1 MDGIAS
7 RLESLESRSRG
18 GSRDRE
24 EVSRRGTPSAVPN
37 GRRRAS
43 GEPAKGDAKP
53 LVCLGC
59 GGSISGSY
67 LVAPGHRRGA
77 YHAQCLRC
85 EVCAEPTERFVVVD
99 EGPIGEG
106 PGGRDENKNKNKN
119 VPRDVLVCARCHD
132 ARFAEKCERCRLPLR
147 GAILNALGSKF
158 HTECFRC
165 SLCDASLASG
175 TFVPVPDS
183 KNAACASC
191 HERELAAK
199 CGGCGRGVVGD
210 HVVALRGTPF
220 HKACFRCVKCRAS
233 LVGRKHVPHEGKAWC
248 AECHVDAF
256 AERCGCG
263 CGRGVAGD
271 VVVALGKRF
280 LAGHFVCAEC
290 RGPFPNGDF
299 MKVDVDASSVTGRV
313 GENVALSPNRG
324 GDAGARASF
333 SNSSARATRD
343 PTRAKAAS
351 AATVAVCR
359 ACYASNHAE
368 RCACCDKALVGC
380 RFVRVGRDGTDESA
394 PDDAGAARGEA
405 MCLACE
411 ATPGTLCDDCGR
423 CVSLADRA
431 ARGAVEKTARR
442 QSGGVATIGQC
453 GSCRSTAVTSDE
465 AAKALLARVA
475 AALKRVGA
483 KEAPAA
489 AARDAVVR
497 LVDAD
502 CLALAANKRH
512 RGPSAD
518 GPRGVTRTKVE
529 LRGTA
534 PKERWSEI
542 VDGWRLDRRSGD
554 GVRVAFDDAAGSIER
569 RSPRRSPATTRSVA
583 ETALARPDVSVRED
597 RRIKDVLLLRGM
609 SRTAT
614 GATLA
619 HEYGHCYLFAR
630 AFPSLPLKTEEG
642 LCELFAWLWLGG
654 GLSVPAA
661 TRATLNGTDEA
672 ENARRRARM
681 EKRRDPVYGDG
692 FRDAKKA
699 LERCGGNLWT
709 LLEHVRANAA
719 LPTEPISSA
728 RS

>member
-1 MDGIAS
+1 MDDIAS
-7 RLESLESRSRG
+7 RLESLATRPRG
-18 GSRDRE
+18 SSGDRR
-24 EVSRRGTPSAVPN
+24 EVSRRTPPSTVPN
-37 GRRRAS
+37 GRKRAS

-53 LVCLGC
+53 PECLGC
-59 GGSISGSY
+59 GRPISGPY

-85 EVCAEPTERFVVVD
+85 EVCAEPTERFIVVD
-99 EGPIGEG
+99 EARNDEVS
-106 PGGRDENKNKNKN
+106 GGRYKNKN
-119 VPRDVLVCARCHD
+119 VPRDLLVCARCHD
-132 ARFAEKCERCRLPLR
+132 ERFAEKCERCRLPLR
-147 GAILNALGSKF
+147 GTVLNAMGSKF
-158 HTECFRC
+158 HAECFRC

-175 TFVPVPDS
+175 TFVPMPNE
-183 KNAACASC
+183 KKAACASC
-191 HERELAAK
+191 HEQKFAPK

-210 HVVALRGTPF
+210 HVVALGKTPF
-220 HKACFRCVKCRAS
+220 HKACFRCTACRVS
-233 LVGRKHVPHEGKAWC
+233 LVGRKHVPHQGKAWC
-248 AECHVDAF
+248 AECHINAF

-263 CGRGVAGD
+263 CGRGISGD

-299 MKVDVDASSVTGRV
+299 MKVDVEPG
-313 GENVALSPNRG
+313 GEGHFENAAPSPNRNAKPFSS
-324 GDAGARASF
+324 DA
-333 SNSSARATRD
+333 TD
-343 PTRAKAAS
+343 AKR

-380 RFVRVGRDGTDESA
+380 RFVRVGSGTDE
-394 PDDAGAARGEA
+394 DAGPRLGEGDESVSNAARGEA

-411 ATPGTLCDDCGR
+411 AKPGNVCDDCGR

-431 ARGAVEKTARR
+431 AHGAVEKTARR

-453 GSCRSTAVTSDE
+453 GSCRSTAVHSEE
-465 AAKALLARVA
+465 AAKAMLERVA
-475 AALKRVGA
+475 EALERVGA
-483 KEAPAA
+483 RDAPAA

-502 CLALAANKRH
+502 RLATAANKRH

-542 VDGWRLDRRSGD
+542 VDGWRLDRGGD
-554 GVRVAFDDAAGSIER
+554 VAFDDDVVAGAS
-569 RSPRRSPATTRSVA
+569 RRSPATTRSVA
-583 ETALARPDVSVRED
+583 QTALARPDVSVREY

-609 SRTAT
+609 SKTAT

-642 LCELFAWLWLGG
+642 VCELFAWLWLGG

-661 TRATLNGTDEA
+661 TRVTINGADEA
-672 ENARRRARM
+672 QNARRRARM
-681 EKRRDPVYGDG
+681 EKRQDPVYGDG

-699 LERCGGNLWT
+699 LERCGGDLWT
-709 LLEHVRANAA
+709 LLEYLRANAA
-719 LPTEPISSA
+719 LPTEPVSSVRTRDGEVTENA
-728 RS
+728 RA

>member
-1 MDGIAS
+1 MRVVDAYCGAGGWSAGAIAAGCTPIVGIDS
-7 RLESLESRSRG
+7 
-18 GSRDRE
+18 D
-24 EVSRRGTPSAVPN
+24 AVPLKLWATN
-37 GRRRAS
+37 CSPAGRA
-43 GEPAKGDAKP
+43 
-53 LVCLGC
+53 
-59 GGSISGSY
+59 
-67 LVAPGHRRGA
+67 
-77 YHAQCLRC
+77 
-85 EVCAEPTERFVVVD
+85 VCATIGADAVD
-99 EGPIGEG
+99 WP
-106 PGGRDENKNKNKN
+106 DAAA
-119 VPRDVLVCARCHD
+119 DVHVHLSPPCTSLSKAR
-132 ARFAEKCERCRLPLR
+132 A
-147 GAILNALGSKF
+147 GS
-158 HTECFRC
+158 
-165 SLCDASLASG
+165 AS
-175 TFVPVPDS
+175 
-183 KNAACASC
+183 
-191 HERELAAK
+191 
-199 CGGCGRGVVGD
+199 
-210 HVVALRGTPF
+210 
-220 HKACFRCVKCRAS
+220 
-233 LVGRKHVPHEGKAWC
+233 
-248 AECHVDAF
+248 
-256 AERCGCG
+256 
-263 CGRGVAGD
+263 
-271 VVVALGKRF
+271 
-280 LAGHFVCAEC
+280 
-290 RGPFPNGDF
+290 
-299 MKVDVDASSVTGRV
+299 ASSVATALDAVRWCVQLVLDKGYASWSL
-313 GENVALSPNRG
+313 ENVA
-324 GDAGARASF
+324 
-333 SNSSARATRD
+333 
-343 PTRAKAAS
+343 
-351 AATVAVCR
+351 
-359 ACYASNHAE
+359 
-368 RCACCDKALVGC
+368 
-380 RFVRVGRDGTDESA
+380 
-394 PDDAGAARGEA
+394 
-405 MCLACE
+405 
-411 ATPGTLCDDCGR
+411 TP
-423 CVSLADRA
+423 
-431 ARGAVEKTARR
+431 
-442 QSGGVATIGQC
+442 
-453 GSCRSTAVTSDE
+453 
-465 AAKALLARVA
+465 
-475 AALKRVGA
+475 
-483 KEAPAA
+483 
-489 AARDAVVR
+489 AVVR

>member
-1 MDGIAS
+1 MVGTAP
-7 RLESLESRSRG
+7 RLESLAPRSRG

-24 EVSRRGTPSAVPN
+24 EVSRRAPPYPVPN
-37 GRRRAS
+37 GQRRAS
-43 GEPAKGDAKP
+43 GDPAKGDEKP
-53 LVCLGC
+53 PTCLGC

-85 EVCAEPTERFVVVD
+85 EVCAEPTERFIVVD
-99 EGPIGEG
+99 EGPNGEG
-106 PGGRDENKNKNKN
+106 SGGRTKNKN

-132 ARFAEKCERCRLPLR
+132 ERFAEKCGKCRLPLR
-147 GAILNALGSKF
+147 GTILTALGSKF
-158 HTECFRC
+158 HAECFRC

-175 TFVPVPDS
+175 TFVQMPNE
-183 KNAACASC
+183 KKAACASC

-220 HKACFRCVKCRAS
+220 HKACFCCVRCRAS

-248 AECHVDAF
+248 AECHVAAF

-263 CGRGVAGD
+263 CGRGVSGD
-271 VVVALGKRF
+271 VVAALGKRF
-280 LAGHFVCAEC
+280 LPGHFACAEC

-299 MKVDVDASSVTGRV
+299 MKVDVAKRNTAGS
-313 GENVALSPNRG
+313 ENVALSPNRG
-324 GDAGARASF
+324 GDAETKTPDD
-333 SNSSARATRD
+333 N
-343 PTRAKAAS
+343 PTKGVRVAAVS
-351 AATVAVCR
+351 VAVCR

-368 RCACCDKALVGC
+368 RCACCAVPLVGC
-380 RFVRVGRDGTDESA
+380 RFVRVDSGTDE
-394 PDDAGAARGEA
+394 GAAAENENAENVSTTTRKKNFGQA
-405 MCLACE
+405 MCLACDSR
-411 ATPGTLCDDCGR
+411 PGSLCDDCGR
-423 CVSLADRA
+423 CVSPADRVL
-431 ARGAVEKTARR
+431 GAGSEKTARR
-442 QSGGVATIGQC
+442 QSGGIATIGQC
-453 GSCRSTAVTSDE
+453 GACRSTAVTSDE
-465 AAKALLARVA
+465 AAKKMLGDVA
-475 AALKRVGA
+475 AALERVGA
-483 KEAPAA
+483 RDAPPAA
-489 AARDAVVR
+489 SRDVVVR

-502 CLALAANKRH
+502 RLASAARTRH

-534 PKERWSEI
+534 PKERWAEI
-542 VDGWRLDRRSGD
+542 VDGWRLDRR
-554 GVRVAFDDAAGSIER
+554 VASETSETNDDER
-569 RSPRRSPATTRSVA
+569 TTNALPRSERSPTRSVA
-583 ETALARPDVSVRED
+583 ATALAHRDVSDVRES
-597 RRIKDVLLLRGM
+597 RRIEDVLLLRGM

-619 HEYGHCYLFAR
+619 HEFGHCYLFAR
-630 AFPSLPLKTEEG
+630 AFPALPLKTEEG
-642 LCELFAWLWLGG
+642 VCELFAWLWLGG

-661 TRATLNGTDEA
+661 TRATLNGADEA
-672 ENARRRARM
+672 QNARRRARM
-681 EKRRDPVYGDG
+681 ERRQDPVYGDG

-719 LPTEPISSA
+719 LPT
-728 RS
+728 